1 MGKEMLNI
9 KNVCECNRCLGNKT
23 LHPQVSIINLETTDL
38 LQYAIKFDFY
48 AILLIKECADDCC
61 CCGRKYY
68 DYSYAT
74 MLFLKPDEIFRMDE
88 SGALPDKGW
97 LLAFHPELLFQ
108 TSLKKH
114 IKNYTFFSYR
124 KEEALHLSERETS
137 TIICC
142 LENIKEEL
150 YHPID
155 THTATILSHHI
166 ELMLD
171 YCTRFYERQ
180 FITRED
186 KNGTILMKFEEL
198 SHNYIISGKLQGS
211 KQPLSEYF
219 ACSLN
224 LSAAYFNDLLKF
236 ETGKTL
242 KEYIQLKQL
251 EIAKHM
257 LLKTEKSPSV
267 IAQQLGF
274 TSVQYFSSLFKK
286 LTRCTPNEYKYS

>member
-1 MGKEMLNI
+1 MLNI

-124 KEEALHLSERETS
+124 KE
-137 TIICC
+137 
-142 LENIKEEL
+142 
-150 YHPID
+150 D
-155 THTATILSHHI
+155 
-166 ELMLD
+166 
-171 YCTRFYERQ
+171 
-180 FITRED
+180 
-186 KNGTILMKFEEL
+186 
-198 SHNYIISGKLQGS
+198 
-211 KQPLSEYF
+211 
-219 ACSLN
+219 
-224 LSAAYFNDLLKF
+224 
-236 ETGKTL
+236 
-242 KEYIQLKQL
+242 
-251 EIAKHM
+251 AK
-257 LLKTEKSPSV
+257 S
-267 IAQQLGF
+267 
-274 TSVQYFSSLFKK
+274 
-286 LTRCTPNEYKYS
+286 